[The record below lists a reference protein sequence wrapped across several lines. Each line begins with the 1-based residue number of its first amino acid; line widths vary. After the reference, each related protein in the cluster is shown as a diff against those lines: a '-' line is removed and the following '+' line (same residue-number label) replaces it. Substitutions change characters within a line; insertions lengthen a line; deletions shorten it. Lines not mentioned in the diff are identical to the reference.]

1 MPFGRPPLN
10 IMKRIPA
17 LYLAAAMLI
26 IFACNFGCNEE
37 KPKGQD
43 ITISPDAGTMV
54 KAGTDV
60 TVKVNYPADMVPDS
74 IVYQLESTTIASKKD
89 GSSVIVKTDSI
100 PLGPKTIT
108 AKLYKQGASQDVST
122 NIVLLPGKAPEELT
136 FKIEKVYPH
145 DTSSYTEGLQ
155 YHDGYLYESD
165 GGYLDPPPTDGVVG
179 PSSLRKVDLTTGK
192 VLLSIQND
200 PKVFAEGLA
209 VVGDKIIQLTY
220 REKIGYVY
228 DKNTFKLLTTFENK
242 VGVEGWGMTFD
253 GNKLYMDDS
262 TNRIWFLNKD
272 TYQENGFIDVYDDK
286 GPVPNINELEY
297 VDGKIYANL
306 YQTENIL
313 VIDAKTG
320 AVLQKID
327 MSGLWPESQRPA
339 GVDYKYDKVFN
350 GIAWDA
356 KGKRMF
362 VTGKK
367 WPHLY
372 QVSFVKK

>member
-17 LYLAAAMLI
+17 LYLAAALLI

-43 ITISPDAGTMV
+43 ITISPDAGTTL

-60 TVKVNYPADMVPDS
+60 TVKVSYPADMVPDS
-74 IVYQLESTTIASKKD
+74 IVYLLESATIASKKD
-89 GSSVIVKTDSI
+89 ASPVIIKTDTI
-100 PLGPKTIT
+100 ALGPKAIT
-108 AKLYKQGASQDVST
+108 AKVYKQGVSQDVST
-122 NIVLLPGKAPEELT
+122 NIVLLAAKAPEKLT
-136 FKIEKVYPH
+136 FKIEKVFPH
-145 DTSSYTEGLQ
+145 DTESYTEGLE
-155 YHDGYLYESD
+155 YHNGYLYESD
-165 GGYLDPPPTDGVVG
+165 GGYLTPPPDQDVIG
-179 PSSLRKVDLTTGK
+179 PSSLRKVDLATGK
-192 VLLSIQND
+192 VLQSIQND
-200 PKVFAEGLA
+200 PAVFAEGMA
-209 VVGDKIIQLTY
+209 IVGDKIIQLTY
-220 REKIGYVY
+220 KEKIGYVY
-228 DKNTFKLLTTFENK
+228 DKDTFKLLKTFNNN
-242 VGVEGWGMTFD
+242 VGVEGWGLTFD
-253 GNKLYMDDS
+253 GEKLLMDDS
-262 TNRIWFLNKD
+262 TNRIWFLDKD
-272 TYQENGFIDVYDDK
+272 TYQQKGFIDVYDDK
-286 GPVPNINELEY
+286 GPVPYINELEY
-297 VDGKIYANL
+297 IDGKIYANV
-306 YQTENIL
+306 YQKDDIL

-327 MSGLWPESQRPA
+327 MTNLWPDSQRPA
-339 GVDYKYDKVFN
+339 GFEKYDKVLN

>member
-1 MPFGRPPLN
+1 
-10 IMKRIPA
+10 MKRIPA

-37 KPKGQD
+37 KPKGLD
-43 ITISPDAGTMV
+43 ITISPEAGTTV

-60 TVKVNYPADMVPDS
+60 TVKVKYPTDMVPDS
-74 IVYQLESTTIASKKD
+74 IVYQLESTTVASNKD
-89 GSSVIVKTDSI
+89 GAPVIIKTDSL
-100 PLGPKTIT
+100 PMGPKTIT
-108 AKLYKQGASQDVST
+108 AKVYKQGTSNDVST
-122 NIVLLPGKAPEELT
+122 NIVLLPAKAPEQLT
-136 FKIEKVYPH
+136 FKIEKVFPH
-145 DTSSYTEGLQ
+145 DVESYTEGLQ

-165 GGYLDPPPTDGVVG
+165 GGYVIPPPGQDVVG
-179 PSSLRKVDLTTGK
+179 PSSLRKVDLATGK
-192 VLLSIQND
+192 VVLSVQND

-220 REKIGYVY
+220 HEKIGYVY
-228 DKNTFKLLTTFENK
+228 DKNTFKLLNTFKNE

-253 GNKLYMDDS
+253 GKKLYMDDS
-262 TNRIWFLNKD
+262 TNRIWLLNKD

-286 GPVPNINELEY
+286 GPVNSVNELEY
-297 VDGKIYANL
+297 VDGKIYANVYL
-306 YQTENIL
+306 TNDII

-327 MSGLWPESQRPA
+327 MSKLYPNRRNKDDE
-339 GVDYKYDKVFN
+339 VLN

-367 WPHLY
+367 WDKLF
-372 QVSFVKK
+372 QVSFSKK